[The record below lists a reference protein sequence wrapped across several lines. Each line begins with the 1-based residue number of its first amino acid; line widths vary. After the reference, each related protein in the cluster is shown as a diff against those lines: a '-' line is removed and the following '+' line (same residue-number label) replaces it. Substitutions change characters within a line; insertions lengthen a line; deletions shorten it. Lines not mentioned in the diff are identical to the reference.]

1 MEWVGDD
8 DGCHEANRE
17 ARLMCAQCVAQ
28 GAPMVAAG
36 LTVLRRRTIMAW
48 LRARFSRTVHARPI
62 SNRATTHRGDLPRAT
77 VTTLADD
84 RGN

>member
-1 MEWVGDD
+1 
-8 DGCHEANRE
+8 
-17 ARLMCAQCVAQ
+17 
-28 GAPMVAAG
+28 MVAAG

-48 LRARFSRTVHARPI
+48 LRTRFSRTVHARPI